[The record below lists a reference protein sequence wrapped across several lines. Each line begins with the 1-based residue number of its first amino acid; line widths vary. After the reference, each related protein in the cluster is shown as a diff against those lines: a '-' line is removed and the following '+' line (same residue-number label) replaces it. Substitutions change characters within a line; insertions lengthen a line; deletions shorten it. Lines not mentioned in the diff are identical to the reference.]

1 MRTTERGVRFIAQ
14 REACVL
20 VAYQD
25 GTGHSI
31 GFGRFGVEP
40 DMILID
46 ASQALKM
53 LRHDIEEREPQLEK
67 MLSFHVLPH
76 TWDACIS
83 LGYNA
88 GMGALRRSEVIRLL
102 NAGDYPEAGDA
113 FTLIKS
119 HTPGLMK
126 RRLAERAIFLDA
138 DYGDLTAFKLWRDD
152 PRATQPETVNFPP
165 EEEGQ

>member
-14 REACVL
+14 REAAVL

-31 GFGRFGVEP
+31 GFGRFGVAP
-40 DMILID
+40 DATCTIEE
-46 ASQALKM
+46 AFQW
-53 LRHDIEEREPQLEK
+53 LREDIEEREPQLEK
-67 MLSFHVLPH
+67 VLSFHVLPH

-102 NAGDYPEAGDA
+102 NAGDYPAAGDA